1 MTQTTGTPS
10 PGNSGDR
17 LEQIEAL
24 LANVAKSHA
33 ASTQRLDRIEALQ
46 ARTQEQID
54 SNAKAI
60 QSWES
65 RIEDGIA
72 EAEEVTTSTTA
83 ELGQRIE
90 RDEDHYDEQIR
101 RFDRLHEE
109 HAQRFNN
116 LLEEARADR
125 QKSDERYQEWQR
137 RTNEQQQEWQQR
149 FDQQLSELREMR
161 EQAERERVINEN
173 EHRAFRETFQT
184 LLAQISLLWQRVA
197 G

>member
-116 LLEEARADR
+116 FKEVMTYVARTETNPLKAKIVRYSRQEELL
-125 QKSDERYQEWQR
+125 
-137 RTNEQQQEWQQR
+137 T
-149 FDQQLSELREMR
+149 
-161 EQAERERVINEN
+161 
-173 EHRAFRETFQT
+173 T
-184 LLAQISLLWQRVA
+184 LLPSKNTP
-197 G
+197 